1 MNEREINRESV
12 RVSIRAY
19 LFSFLGWLEK
29 ENELCV
35 MSGRSTA
42 PASSGSFGEVTNAI

>member
-29 ENELCV
+29 EKELCE
-35 MSGRSTA
+35 MSGRSTV